1 MQAISADTSVAE
13 HAAQLAERAGE
24 VARCLDFDGTLSP
37 IVDDPEAVRPLRG
50 IVELLEPLAH
60 RFAAVAL
67 ISGRPAVYLAE
78 HAVASGVRYLGLY
91 GLQEIRDG
99 QVWVDPRL
107 EAAPP
112 RSSRPAR
119 RCETSRLSATAAPGW
134 GTRSSRSRPNRWA
147 GPIDKA
153 VREIAEQYG
162 LEVIPDKLVWELQV
176 PILIGTDLLDQPG
189 GALDVGEEEGEPARG
204 QATPELLQRTCPRH
218 GNSRSLTRMSRTI
231 STAL

>member
-1 MQAISADTSVAE
+1 M
-13 HAAQLAERAGE
+13 
-24 VARCLDFDGTLSP
+24 
-37 IVDDPEAVRPLRG
+37 
-50 IVELLEPLAH
+50 
-60 RFAAVAL
+60 
-67 ISGRPAVYLAE
+67 
-78 HAVASGVRYLGLY
+78 
-91 GLQEIRDG
+91 
-99 QVWVDPRL
+99 
-107 EAAPP
+107 
-112 RSSRPAR
+112 SSRPAR
-119 RCETSRLSATAAPGW
+119 PCRTARPSATAAPGW

-189 GALDVGEEEGEPARG
+189 GALDVGEEEGEPACG
-204 QATPELLQRTCPRH
+204 QATPELLQRICPRH